1 MEMDENL
8 YPTFRY
14 HNQEFK
20 INDRPEPVREGLRR
34 TLQIEAKQDGAL
46 KFSPLGQPVE
56 GLEVVSAEGI
66 TPNGLVYELPLKK
79 GANLFTFEYRT
90 L

>member
-1 MEMDENL
+1 MDEFL
-8 YPTFRY
+8 YPNFRY
-14 HNQEFK
+14 HNQEFV
-20 INDRPEPVREGLRR
+20 INDRPEPSEEGLKRILR
-34 TLQIEAKQDGAL
+34 IEAKQDGL
-46 KFSPLGQPVE
+46 LNFLPLGQPVE

-66 TPNGLVYELPLKK
+66 APNGLVYELPLKK